1 MPTHRTY
8 DTDSTLGSA
17 VNTIN
22 SAIGTINSVTGGD
35 LPAVSSRGFAQ
46 LGRSLENAIP
56 T

>member
-1 MPTHRTY
+1 MPAHRTNG
-8 DTDSTLGSA
+8 DSTLSSA

-22 SAIGTINSVTGGD
+22 SAIGTINSVTGAAV
-35 LPAVSSRGFAQ
+35 PAVSTRGFAQ